1 MSLRVPQRPGTV
13 AVAPPLADPGYARD
27 EQLKVRQ
34 DQLEET
40 AQTMNDT
47 SGVEA
52 VDPFAIMA
60 DEELQA
66 LLAKD
71 GSEVSGA
78 LPGYCYMWACIEY
91 PSSARGIAVLG
102 LQAVGWQ
109 VVKGDDPEAREY
121 RTADGTR
128 KLGDSLLLKIPTQ
141 RKRLLDLRIDQ
152 LNAKHEGDTNDG
164 LRERARKMG
173 INVVSFEEMTPEQ
186 QKRLERRS
194 QQEFSKQAATQR
206 LAGNLREG
214 TVPGVQPGV

>member
-1 MSLRVPQRPGTV
+1 MGVRIPVRPGPQV
-13 AVAPPLADPGYARD
+13 AAPLADPGFTRD
-27 EQLKVRQ
+27 EQLKARQ

-40 AQTMNDT
+40 AQVLSDD
-47 SGVEA
+47 SGVNA
-52 VDPFAIMA
+52 VDPFAMMA

-71 GSEVSGA
+71 GSEVSNMQAGFS
-78 LPGYCYMWACIEY
+78 YMWACIEY
-91 PSSARGIAVLG
+91 PSSARGIAVLS

-109 VVKGDDPEAREY
+109 VVKGTDKEAEEY

-128 KLGDSLLLKIPTQ
+128 KLGDSILLKIPTN
-141 RKRLLDLRIDQ
+141 RKRLLDIRIEQ
-152 LNAKHEGDTNDG
+152 LNAKREDDTNEN

-173 INVVSFEEMTPEQ
+173 INVVTFDEMTLDQ

-194 QQEFSKQAATQR
+194 QQEFNKQAATAR
-206 LAGNLREG
+206 LATDLRNG